1 MDNSKLIK
9 ALADAGFRESA
20 LLLKNWDE
28 MDANAERL
36 SKAIYEGHVT
46 EVGSSGESS
55 GGAGYVSYDNVNKA
69 GEVKPFNTRIVDEKN
84 NIQRKSG
91 RVGDQRV
98 DAAGKNRAIQRWAK
112 GGKVGGAKAEA
123 AAQAKADKKKSA
135 KNPVK
140 TMSQFSPEE
149 IKAMEDR
156 ANANLK
162 KNNNGQWQL
171 DGTETTL
178 LFKTNET
185 KQAGKNEVIERRK
198 VDPDSPEGQEI
209 FKNFADSIRAGVPQQ
224 PTDEQLFGHLVKSE
238 EEIQQ
243 AEEIYKSRLNF
254 YNDWAAGRIKTSG
267 EKPEDNESWGSGT
280 SFNSSLSPEELKKR
294 NSYTGD

>member
-9 ALADAGFRESA
+9 TLADAGYRESA

-55 GGAGYVSYDNVNKA
+55 NGPGYVNYNVNKA

-84 NIQRKSG
+84 NIQRKMG

-98 DAAGKNRAIQRWAK
+98 DAAGKNRAIQQWAK
-112 GGKVGGAKAEA
+112 GGKVGGTKAEA
-123 AAQAKADKKKSA
+123 AAQAKADKKKSS

-149 IKAMEDR
+149 IKAMEER
-156 ANANLK
+156 ANAKLK
-162 KNNNGQWQL
+162 KSTGQWSL

-178 LFKTNET
+178 MFETGET
-185 KQAGKNEVIERRK
+185 KYAGKNELIKRKK
-198 VDPDSPEGQEI
+198 VDIDSKEADDLFKSFGDTIKEGAS
-209 FKNFADSIRAGVPQQ
+209 KLQ
-224 PTDEQLFGHLVKSE
+224 PTDEQLFGHLVVTQEQVDKAQE
-238 EEIQQ
+238 EFES
-243 AEEIYKSRLNF
+243 KLDF
-254 YNDWAAGRIKTSG
+254 YNDWVAGRIKTSG
-267 EKPEDNESWGSGT
+267 EKPEDNETWANGT
-280 SFNSSLSPEELKKR
+280 SYNSQLSSEELKKR
-294 NSYTGD
+294 NGYIG